1 MVHARARGE
10 HSLSTLQAGVGRR
23 EITTEQAGVP
33 VNDPLYAKALVLDDG
48 STRIAIIA
56 MDAVAIGGICDI
68 NDEFLPE
75 LRARIE
81 SELAIPGANVL
92 VSATH
97 THPAGPLLVEHDQQ
111 VARTFDAVRRAAESM
126 VEVSVGAGIGHE
138 DRFIINRTLR
148 MKDGRGWTIRQAN
161 PCPPDYE
168 IAYLGPIDPEISILR
183 IDRADGSPLAV
194 VYGYACHPLIGVPGG
209 PVTANFPGF
218 ASDVI
223 ESCLSGAMAIF
234 LQGAG
239 GDITEV
245 QYKDFDHPRDCGPL
259 GRMLGLSTLEALG
272 SIASGPAT
280 LDVISETIRL
290 PRRSDVPERVAE
302 LEQERDALLQ
312 SLVGMT
318 LNFRS
323 FLPLYLKY
331 ALNPVF
337 PADYSWRYMQAE
349 VRGSDEF
356 EALEDLNRHNIERYL
371 SNIQVMEKLAR
382 IQSNIGTLRRHEAIN
397 AESGEDTIAAE
408 VQGIRI
414 GDTVL
419 ITSPAELLCQV
430 GLDLKAAS
438 PFEHT
443 IVAPFSNGYM
453 HYGPPAED
461 YALGGYEVTE
471 CLLDPGWHAL
481 YMETATDVLRRLWE
495 QR

>member
-1 MVHARARGE
+1 M
-10 HSLSTLQAGVGRR
+10 STLQAGVGRR
-23 EITTEQAGVP
+23 EITTEQVGVT
-33 VNDPLYAKALVLDDG
+33 VNYPLYAKALVLDDG
-48 STRIAIIA
+48 STRVAIIA

-68 NDEFLPE
+68 NDEFLPG
-75 LRARIE
+75 LRARID
-81 SELAIPGANVL
+81 SELAIPGANAL

-97 THPAGPLLVEHDQQ
+97 THPAGPLLVEHDEQI
-111 VARTFDAVRRAAESM
+111 ARTFDAVRRAAESM
-126 VEVSVGAGIGHE
+126 VEVSVGAGVGHE

-161 PCPPDYE
+161 PCPPDDE
-168 IAYLGPIDPEISILR
+168 IADLGPIDPEIGILR
-183 IDRADGSPLAV
+183 LDRADGSPLAI
-194 VYGYACHPLIGVPGG
+194 VYNYACHPLIGVPGG
-209 PVTANFPGF
+209 PITANFPGF

-223 ESCLSGAMAIF
+223 EDCLGGGAMAIF

-245 QYKDFDHPRDCGPL
+245 QYKDFDHPRDCSSL

-280 LDVISETIRL
+280 LAVVSETIRL

-302 LEQERDALLQ
+302 LEQERDDLLQ

-331 ALNPVF
+331 ALNPEH

-349 VRGSDEF
+349 ARGSDEF
-356 EALEDLNRHNIERYL
+356 EALDELNRHNIDRYL
-371 SNIQVMEKLAR
+371 SNIRVMEKLAR

-471 CLLDPGWHAL
+471 CLLDPGWHEL
-481 YMETATDVLRRLWE
+481 YDRTARDVLRRLKE
-495 QR
+495 RPG